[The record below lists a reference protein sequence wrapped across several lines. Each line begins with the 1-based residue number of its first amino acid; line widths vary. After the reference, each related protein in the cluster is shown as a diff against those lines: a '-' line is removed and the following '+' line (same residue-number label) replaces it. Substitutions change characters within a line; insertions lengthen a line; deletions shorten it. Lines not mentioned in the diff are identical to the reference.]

1 MSEKGCLQV
10 LLENIAIVRK
20 THGLIKGVKFESLL
34 KPVVCSWTETLTLT
48 VLHTFRSRMGSAR
61 LSR

>member
-10 LLENIAIVRK
+10 LLENIAMVRK

-34 KPVVCSWTETLTLT
+34 
-48 VLHTFRSRMGSAR
+48 
-61 LSR
+61 